1 MDQIELL
8 PSQLARRN
16 WVILALL
23 LLGSLPF
30 GNLALSLGI
39 LAGGLI
45 AIGGFIALRSSLDR
59 LLGQP
64 TGGSRPSY
72 LFGCFIRLA
81 VLSII
86 LGVLIAIVKI
96 HVIGL
101 VIGLSVV
108 IINLLWMTA
117 QRAL

>member
-16 WVILALL
+16 WVILAILL
-23 LLGSLPF
+23 LVSLPF
-30 GNLALSLGI
+30 GNLDLSIGI
-39 LAGGLI
+39 LIGGLI
-45 AIGGFIALRSSLDR
+45 AIGGFLSLRSSLTR

-64 TGGSRPSY
+64 TGGTRFGY
-72 LFGCFIRLA
+72 MLGCFIRLA
-81 VLSII
+81 VFALI

-101 VIGLSVV
+101 IVGLSVV
-108 IINLLWMTA
+108 IINLFWMTA